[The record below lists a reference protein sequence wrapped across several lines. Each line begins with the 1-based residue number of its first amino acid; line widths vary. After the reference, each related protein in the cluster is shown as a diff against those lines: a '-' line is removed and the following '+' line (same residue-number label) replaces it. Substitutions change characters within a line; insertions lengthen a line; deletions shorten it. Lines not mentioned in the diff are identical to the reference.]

1 MIRRPGILI
10 TGANGEIGHGLVTA
24 LSERISPK
32 GIPFPSRRDPFL
44 GEGTPSGSALSGQ
57 EPSGEH
63 LIGLDIEE
71 LDPAIKDYLWES
83 VTGNILD
90 QTILDRLNSQY
101 EFSAIYHLA
110 ALLSTRAEFSPATAH
125 QVNVDGTLNLL
136 SLAVDQART
145 QGRAVKFFFPSSIA
159 VYGLAGLKEKNR
171 VGVISEEQYLFP
183 RTMYG
188 CNKLYCEMLGTYYA
202 RHYQQL
208 TAEAGT
214 IRVDFRALRFPG
226 LISTMTAPS
235 GGTTDYAP
243 EMLHAAAR
251 GIPYDCFVREDT
263 TIPFMTMPDAIRATL
278 KLMDAPRQSL
288 TRLVYNIRAFNPSA
302 TRLRE
307 RLLADFPK
315 ARIDFAVDQARQDMV
330 DSWPSD
336 VDDSAARNDWGWQ
349 PQHDF
354 EKALSDYLVPGIRER
369 YLQ

>member
-32 GIPFPSRRDPFL
+32 GIP
-44 GEGTPSGSALSGQ
+44 SALSGQ

-63 LIGLDIEE
+63 LIGLEIEE

-159 VYGLAGLKEKNR
+159 VYGLAGLEEKNR
-171 VGVISEEQYLFP
+171 VGAISEEQYLFP
-183 RTMYG
+183 QSMYG

-251 GIPYDCFVREDT
+251 DRPYDCFVREDT

-302 TRLRE
+302 ARLRE
-307 RLLADFPK
+307 RVLADFPK

-336 VDDSAARNDWGWQ
+336 VDDSAARNDWGWR

-369 YLQ
+369 YGV